1 MDRKKYTFSNIPNQK
16 KGSFL
21 IAETDYQTL
30 LIAKNIKAKYRI
42 SSSFSYTQNKAFKTK
57 KLYLIAKKKI
67 LNNLKKND
75 VVILD
80 HSSKESFKSI
90 NKSIV
95 NIKKCDIK
103 KKNNFIIKHLINLI
117 EKKYNG

>member
-1 MDRKKYTFSNIPNQK
+1 M
-16 KGSFL
+16 

-75 VVILD
+75 VLILD

-103 KKNNFIIKHLINLI
+103 KKNNLIIKHLINLI
-117 EKKYNG
+117 EKKYDG